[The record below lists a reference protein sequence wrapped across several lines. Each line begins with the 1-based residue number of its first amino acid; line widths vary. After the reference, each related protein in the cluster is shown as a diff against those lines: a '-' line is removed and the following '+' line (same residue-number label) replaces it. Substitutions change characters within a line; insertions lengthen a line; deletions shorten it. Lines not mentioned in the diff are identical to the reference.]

1 MIIISS
7 VYCCVVQSFMH
18 FFTFIFYAK
27 ILILTC
33 REGLSLFWKI
43 LRLFKALKSP
53 KWVYKEK
60 CPQKILVAISIIRL
74 FTLRPISQSMDK
86 NSIQY
91 PDSKTQEDIKNV
103 SMDLIGMKKKVD
115 ATCIYSGNCFPFLWN
130 DECSFLQDFLQKVG
144 QYAQFFPL
152 DHLLSKEGNFKRK
165 ILVQR

>member
-1 MIIISS
+1 
-7 VYCCVVQSFMH
+7 
-18 FFTFIFYAK
+18 
-27 ILILTC
+27 
-33 REGLSLFWKI
+33 
-43 LRLFKALKSP
+43 
-53 KWVYKEK
+53 
-60 CPQKILVAISIIRL
+60 
-74 FTLRPISQSMDK
+74 MDK

>member
-1 MIIISS
+1 MYNKRKACCSHVSEPYFQEWDMIIISS

-74 FTLRPISQSMDK
+74 FTLRPISQSRDK

-130 DECSFLQDFLQKVG
+130 DECSFLQDF
-144 QYAQFFPL
+144 Y
-152 DHLLSKEGNFKRK
+152 RK
-165 ILVQR
+165 